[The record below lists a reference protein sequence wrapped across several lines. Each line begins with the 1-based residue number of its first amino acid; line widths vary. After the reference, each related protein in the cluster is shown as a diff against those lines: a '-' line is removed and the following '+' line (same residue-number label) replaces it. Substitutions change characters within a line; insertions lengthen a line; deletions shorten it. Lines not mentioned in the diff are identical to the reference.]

1 MKDTILYS
9 QATEISYKINQK
21 YYNDTHYVW
30 CAEEPLSGYL
40 QAGTSDP
47 MERCNRILTAIY
59 SGDCHEHLIE
69 ENKKGIRLG
78 ALLKKKEGIITEEQ
92 EEEII
97 ALLRSAEL
105 SDFSPVLYIIPFE
118 LVKDNLEIAPDSQKA
133 SSTSV
138 EYIIRNLKHYQFDVI
153 HFDDAINLKR
163 ILRNGK

>member
-21 YYNDTHYVW
+21 YYNDVHYVW
-30 CAEEPLSGYL
+30 CAEEPLGDYL

-47 MERCNRILTAIY
+47 IERCNRILTAIY
-59 SGDCHEHLIE
+59 SGDCHEHLID

-78 ALLKKKEGIITEEQ
+78 ALVKKKAGIITKEQ

-105 SDFSPVLYIIPFE
+105 SDFSPVLYIIPFDR
-118 LVKDNLEIAPDSQKA
+118 VKDILEVAPDSEKA
-133 SSTSV
+133 SLTSV
-138 EYIIRNLKHYQFDVI
+138 EYIIRNLKRCQFDII
-153 HFDDAINLKR
+153 HFNDAINLKR
-163 ILRNGK
+163 LLPKDK